1 MNTDITFSPI
11 TINSLII
18 KNRLVMSSMV
28 TQYAASNGEVTDQMI
43 NYYAERARGGV
54 GLIMI
59 EATYVE
65 RQGNSYRLGLG
76 IDSDAML
83 PGLTRLTRAIHACG
97 GKAGIQLQH
106 GGRTANPQTNG
117 GPVKLVSY
125 IPGITPYEGA
135 RVLTCDDIHELVD
148 MYAGAALRAQAAG
161 FDLIE
166 LHGAHGYLLNQFL
179 SPFTNRRQD
188 EYGGSEEKR
197 LRFPL
202 EVLRACRNAVGA
214 DFPVTVRLSVDEF
227 NGTGLALEQS
237 LPIARA
243 FADNGIDALNIS
255 VGACETNRYT
265 IPPSC
270 LPEGFNADRAAAV
283 RKAVDARVPVA
294 VAGRIHHVA
303 LAETILAEGKADLIV
318 MGRPLIADPCLPVK
332 SQAGNIAS
340 IMPCLSCN
348 EGCVS
353 APFGNVTCAVNPRA
367 GQEAR
372 FPHIK
377 TETPKHVVVAG
388 GPAGLQAALTAA
400 ERGHRV
406 TLLERS
412 NSLGGLLH
420 AACRPPHKEPYER
433 LRLWFEHAVDR
444 PDIDVRLGVE
454 ANVENIRE
462 LRPDTVI
469 VATGSEPVVPA
480 FCKGSGA
487 LAAQD
492 VLMGEECGKR
502 ALILG
507 GGLVGCETAEFLAEQ
522 GREVTI
528 LELRD
533 ALAPDMETRTR
544 VFMLDRLRQLGV
556 ETLLNTEVLAVSPGC
571 ARIRDMLRGERN
583 REGFDT
589 LIMAFGYRSRSLLL
603 QQLAA
608 ASLPAAAVGD
618 CIRPGKV
625 ITAVRQGFLAAYSL

>member
-117 GPVKLVSY
+117 GPVKL
-125 IPGITPYEGA
+125 PGITPYEGA

-388 GPAGLQAALTAA
+388 GGPAGLQAALTAA